1 MASFTEINSPSPS
14 ETAPLVTIADLLERL
29 DGIPPERIRLH
40 PEPGKATEKDVIE
53 IERRE
58 NRLCELIDGVL
69 VEKPMGFYESSV
81 ASAIIYLIEA
91 FLSNKNL
98 GIVAGEGGT
107 LRFSPRL
114 IYIPD
119 VSFVSWDRLP
129 DRVLPTKPIPELI
142 PDLAI
147 EVLSK
152 GNTKKEMARK
162 LRDYFATGVRLVW
175 YVDPRTRT
183 IEVYRSPTDHSNL
196 SENDILTGGEVL
208 PGFEAKIANIFARAE
223 GRRDE

>member
-1 MASFTEINSPSPS
+1 MATSAEFSVPSPTG
-14 ETAPLVTIADLLERL
+14 TAPLVTIADLLERL
-29 DGIPPERIRLH
+29 DGIPPERICLH
-40 PEPGKATEKDVIE
+40 PEPGTATEKDVIE

-69 VEKPMGFYESSV
+69 VEKTIGFYESSV

-91 FLSNKNL
+91 FLNKHDL
-98 GIVAGEGGT
+98 GIVAGEGGA

-114 IYIPD
+114 VYIPD
-119 VSFVSWDRLP
+119 VSFVNWNRLP
-129 DRVLPTKPIPELI
+129 GRVLPTKPIPDLI

-162 LRDYFATGVRLVW
+162 LQDYFTSGVRLVR
-175 YVDPRTRT
+175 YVGPRTRT
-183 IEVYRSPTDHSNL
+183 VEDYRSQQIIP
-196 SENDILTGGEVL
+196 
-208 PGFEAKIANIFARAE
+208 R
-223 GRRDE
+223 